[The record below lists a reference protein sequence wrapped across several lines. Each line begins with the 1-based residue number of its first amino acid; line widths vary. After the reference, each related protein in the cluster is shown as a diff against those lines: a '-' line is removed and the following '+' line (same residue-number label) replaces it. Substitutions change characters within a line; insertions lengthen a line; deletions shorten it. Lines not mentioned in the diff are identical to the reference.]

1 MASVDPPMAAV
12 DSSVS
17 DMRRA
22 VTNAFSTHWRLFLF
36 QGVVMIILGVLAVC
50 APVAATLAVD
60 IYVGWLLLISGL
72 IGLIAIVSTHHVNA
86 FLWSLVTAA
95 LSVVIGVLL
104 ILKPIEGAVSL
115 TVVLTA
121 FFIAEGVFQT
131 AVALASRQVMA
142 GTWGWMLM
150 SGIADLVLAAVIIAG
165 WPGTAIWALGL
176 LVGIN
181 LLTSGCAVVVAA
193 LAGREMAR
201 TGLG

>member
-1 MASVDPPMAAV
+1 MAAV